1 MMRFRLMH
9 KVAICLLGG
18 LLAAHA
24 GAAPVS
30 ENELKAAY
38 IYNFALFT
46 NWPAERLSDEGAT
59 IVFCGIGRSPVL
71 TALGGLQNKR
81 INDRGIEVRQ
91 IAAVEDGRECH
102 VLYVSQANIEA
113 QPHTMEVMSTT
124 GTLLVTD
131 ASSIVAKNDW
141 VIRMGVE
148 GGRLQFDVNLTNA
161 HRERLGLSS
170 KLLKLARS
178 VN

>member
-1 MMRFRLMH
+1 MQRLRLIN
-9 KVAICLLGG
+9 KVAICLFGG
-18 LLAAHA
+18 VLAWQAD
-24 GAAPVS
+24 AAPVS

-46 NWPAERLSDEGAT
+46 NWPAERLSDEGSPV
-59 IVFCGIGRSPVL
+59 IFCGIGRSPVL

-81 INDRGIEVRQ
+81 ISDRSIEVRQ
-91 IAAVEDGRECH
+91 IAAAEDGRDCH
-102 VLYVSQANIEA
+102 VLYVSEANIEA
-113 QPHTMEVMSTT
+113 QPHTLEAMSAT

-131 ASSIVAKNDW
+131 AMSSVAKNDW

-148 GGRLQFDVNLTNA
+148 GGRLQFDVSLANA

>member
-1 MMRFRLMH
+1 MMRLRLMH
-9 KVAICLLGG
+9 KAVICLFGG
-18 LLAAHA
+18 LLAWHA

-46 NWPAERLSDEGAT
+46 NWPAERLSDESTA
-59 IVFCGIGRSPVL
+59 IVFCGIGRSSVL

-81 INDRGIEVRQ
+81 INGRGIEVRQ

-102 VLYVSQANIEA
+102 VLYVNDANIEA
-113 QPHTMEVMSTT
+113 QPHTMEAMSAT

-131 ASSIVAKNDW
+131 ASSAVAKSDW

-148 GGRLQFDVNLTNA
+148 GGRLQFDVSLANA
-161 HRERLGLSS
+161 HRERLSLSS